1 MRKTQRGGRKFRE
14 KHKEMSDK
22 KVRSEQEE
30 NEVRNEKK
38 TRGGTRRRLREN
50 RDEDFTRNEKSTKC
64 GAR

>member
-1 MRKTQRGGRKFRE
+1 MT
-14 KHKEMSDK
+14 

-38 TRGGTRRRLREN
+38 TRRGVRRRLRED
-50 RDEDFTRNEKSTKC
+50 RDEEFTRNEKNTKC